1 MKPKMSKRNVENVKE
16 DELLCRGHI
25 LNTLSDRLYDLF
37 TSVQSPREIW
47 NALEFKYN
55 TKKQGADKFLA
66 LQFFDFNMVDHI
78 SVLDQVH
85 ELHILVSKLKD
96 LKVDV
101 GEPLQVGAIIA
112 KLPPSWNDY
121 RKKLLHS
128 SESFT
133 LEQLQKHLRIE
144 EETRIRDGKRLEI
157 ESGSKVNFVAV
168 NKAGTRFENKSG
180 NKRKTLDSSSNNNS
194 KKDKTCFYCKKK
206 GHFKQECRFWKK
218 MKNDHAGSSGKINVA
233 EAQEKEL
240 QNLVAMVSEMQI
252 SMVTEVNIASV
263 SNTNDWWYDSGATIH
278 ICNDKNQFKH
288 YEVAAQGHE
297 VLMGNNYAVKV
308 HGKGTIEI
316 HFNSGKKL
324 ILINVLHVPEIRK
337 NLISANLLCKGG
349 FKTVL
354 EPDKLILS
362 KNGVFV
368 GKGYACDG
376 MFKLSINSIINNKNK
391 NISVYMVDSSINLWH
406 SRLAHVNFRSL
417 KFMAKNG
424 YITYRNDNHDKCEIC
439 IQAKMT
445 KLPFPK
451 SERNSEILQ
460 IIHSDICELNGNLT
474 RGGNRYFATFID
486 DYSRYTYVYLMKHK
500 DEVFDKFKVY
510 KSIVE
515 NQKEKKIKILRSD
528 RGGEYFPANFSSF
541 CEEHGIIHQRTSP
554 YTPQQNGLAERK
566 NRTLVDMVNSML
578 LSSKLPFNLWGE
590 ALISAC
596 HIHNRIPSKIT
607 KTSPYELWNGRK
619 PNLSYIRV
627 WGCLAFYRVPDPKR
641 TKLGPRAKKSVFVG
655 YAENSKAYRLLDLES
670 NVIMESR
677 DVQFLENKTR
687 DDSTNE
693 STSLSGGVN
702 ETNIPNRF
710 SSPLLVDNRNTEIQ
724 KQVEIRR
731 SQRTR
736 KEKILDPD
744 FISSQAIVFLV
755 EGDRTNNVLNKI
767 PILLNVEEDI
777 TPKTYKEALAS
788 RDSSFWKEAINDEI
802 DSLLSNGTW
811 VLVDPPPNSKPIGCK
826 WIFRIKDGNLFKA
839 RLVAKGYRQK
849 EGVDYF
855 DTYAHVA
862 RITSIRLLFALAS
875 IYNLCIH
882 QMDVKTAFLNGDL
895 NEEVYMEQP
904 EGFVLPGNEH
914 KVCKLTKSL
923 YGLKQAPKQWHEK
936 FDSVILEYGFKHN
949 GADKCIYSKFT

>member
-1 MKPKMSKRNVENVKE
+1 
-16 DELLCRGHI
+16 
-25 LNTLSDRLYDLF
+25 
-37 TSVQSPREIW
+37 
-47 NALEFKYN
+47 
-55 TKKQGADKFLA
+55 
-66 LQFFDFNMVDHI
+66 
-78 SVLDQVH
+78 
-85 ELHILVSKLKD
+85 
-96 LKVDV
+96 
-101 GEPLQVGAIIA
+101 
-112 KLPPSWNDY
+112 
-121 RKKLLHS
+121 
-128 SESFT
+128 
-133 LEQLQKHLRIE
+133 
-144 EETRIRDGKRLEI
+144 
-157 ESGSKVNFVAV
+157 
-168 NKAGTRFENKSG
+168 
-180 NKRKTLDSSSNNNS
+180 
-194 KKDKTCFYCKKK
+194 
-206 GHFKQECRFWKK
+206 
-218 MKNDHAGSSGKINVA
+218 
-233 EAQEKEL
+233 
-240 QNLVAMVSEMQI
+240 
-252 SMVTEVNIASV
+252 
-263 SNTNDWWYDSGATIH
+263 
-278 ICNDKNQFKH
+278 
-288 YEVAAQGHE
+288 
-297 VLMGNNYAVKV
+297 
-308 HGKGTIEI
+308 
-316 HFNSGKKL
+316 
-324 ILINVLHVPEIRK
+324 
-337 NLISANLLCKGG
+337 
-349 FKTVL
+349 
-354 EPDKLILS
+354 
-362 KNGVFV
+362 
-368 GKGYACDG
+368 
-376 MFKLSINSIINNKNK
+376 
-391 NISVYMVDSSINLWH
+391 
-406 SRLAHVNFRSL
+406 
-417 KFMAKNG
+417 
-424 YITYRNDNHDKCEIC
+424 
-439 IQAKMT
+439 
-445 KLPFPK
+445 
-451 SERNSEILQ
+451 
-460 IIHSDICELNGNLT
+460 
-474 RGGNRYFATFID
+474 
-486 DYSRYTYVYLMKHK
+486 MKHK

-590 ALISAC
+590 ALLSAC

-641 TKLGPRAKKSVFVG
+641 TKLGPRAMKSVFVG

-702 ETNIPNRF
+702 ETNIPNRS
-710 SSPLLVDNRNTEIQ
+710 SSPLLVDNRNTEIK

-744 FISSQAIVFLV
+744 FISSQAIVFLM

-802 DSLLSNGTW
+802 YSLLSNGTW

-826 WIFRIKDGNLFKA
+826 WIFRIKYGNLFKA

-855 DTYAHVA
+855 DTYAPVA
-862 RITSIRLLFALAS
+862 RITSISLLFALAS

-936 FDSVILEYGFKHN
+936 FDLVILEYGFKNN
-949 GADKCIYSKFT
+949 GADKCIYSKFTEIFGVIICLYVDDMLIIGTNMDGVNDTKAYLSSAFQMKDLGEVDKILGIKVKRHSGGFALCQSQENINQVQSFAY

>member
-1 MKPKMSKRNVENVKE
+1 
-16 DELLCRGHI
+16 
-25 LNTLSDRLYDLF
+25 
-37 TSVQSPREIW
+37 
-47 NALEFKYN
+47 
-55 TKKQGADKFLA
+55 
-66 LQFFDFNMVDHI
+66 
-78 SVLDQVH
+78 
-85 ELHILVSKLKD
+85 
-96 LKVDV
+96 
-101 GEPLQVGAIIA
+101 
-112 KLPPSWNDY
+112 
-121 RKKLLHS
+121 
-128 SESFT
+128 
-133 LEQLQKHLRIE
+133 
-144 EETRIRDGKRLEI
+144 
-157 ESGSKVNFVAV
+157 
-168 NKAGTRFENKSG
+168 
-180 NKRKTLDSSSNNNS
+180 
-194 KKDKTCFYCKKK
+194 
-206 GHFKQECRFWKK
+206 
-218 MKNDHAGSSGKINVA
+218 
-233 EAQEKEL
+233 
-240 QNLVAMVSEMQI
+240 
-252 SMVTEVNIASV
+252 
-263 SNTNDWWYDSGATIH
+263 
-278 ICNDKNQFKH
+278 
-288 YEVAAQGHE
+288 
-297 VLMGNNYAVKV
+297 MGNNNAVKV

-316 HFNSGKKL
+316 HFTFGKKL

-354 EPDKLILS
+354 ESDKLILS
-362 KNGVFV
+362 KNGVFI

-376 MFKLSINSIINNKNK
+376 MFKLSVNSIVNNKNK

-417 KFMAKNG
+417 KFMAKKG
-424 YITYRNDNHDKCEIC
+424 YITYRNDNHYKCEIC

-500 DEVFDKFKVY
+500 DEVFDRFKVY

-554 YTPQQNGLAERK
+554 YTPQQNGLDERK
-566 NRTLVDMVNSML
+566 NRSLVDMVNSML

-590 ALISAC
+590 ALLSAC

-641 TKLGPRAKKSVFVG
+641 TKLGPRAMKSVFVG

-702 ETNIPNRF
+702 ETNIPNRS
-710 SSPLLVDNRNTEIQ
+710 SSPLLVDNRNTEIK

-767 PILLNVEEDI
+767 PSLLNVEEDI

-788 RDSSFWKEAINDEI
+788 RDSSLWKEAIDDEI

-855 DTYAHVA
+855 DTYAPVA
-862 RITSIRLLFALAS
+862 RITSIRLLFALAF

-936 FDSVILEYGFKHN
+936 FDLVILEYGFKHN